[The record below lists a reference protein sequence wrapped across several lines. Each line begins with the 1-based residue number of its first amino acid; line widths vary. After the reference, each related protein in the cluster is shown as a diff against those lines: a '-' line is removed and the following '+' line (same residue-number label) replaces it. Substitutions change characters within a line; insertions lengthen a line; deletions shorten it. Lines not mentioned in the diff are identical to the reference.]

1 MEGVLASMESLT
13 VLRQV
18 INLLWISLLVEVWFC
33 CWWQL
38 VVGLC

>member
-18 INLLWISLLVEVWFC
+18 INLLWISLLVEV
-33 CWWQL
+33 
-38 VVGLC
+38 